1 MPITQDSVRHC
12 DSGGLKS
19 RLELTDFSSI
29 YENAQVV
36 YTVCIYWF
44 RIFIFYL
51 Y

>member
-1 MPITQDSVRHC
+1 MHITQDSVRHC

-36 YTVCIYWF
+36 KK
-44 RIFIFYL
+44 
-51 Y
+51 